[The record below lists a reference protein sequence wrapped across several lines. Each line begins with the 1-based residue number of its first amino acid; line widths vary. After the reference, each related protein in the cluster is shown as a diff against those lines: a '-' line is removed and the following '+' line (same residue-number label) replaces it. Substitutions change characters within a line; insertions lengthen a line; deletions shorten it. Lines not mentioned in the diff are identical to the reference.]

1 MGSEDV
7 GVGGGCWEGGDLED
21 ALLLCPGQN
30 VNQSAQWAPELIS
43 QTRRQGSA

>member
-1 MGSEDV
+1 MGSED

-21 ALLLCPGQN
+21 ALLLCLGQN